1 MRALNFRSQWFIQ
14 PQQSD
19 PYHIQMCAR
28 RVRQGGVGCYLM
40 REGTI
45 KGGNFLPHYDNQF

>member
-28 RVRQGGVGCYLM
+28 RVRQGGCYLM